1 MDWTKYVGAGLSLS
15 GLLALAIVLILRGSL
30 VPRSTLDMVRTD
42 RDREVETYKAIIAA
56 RDRTID
62 AQQVQIAMLLD
73 GNRTTQRVVEAVGEA
88 ARFNREGGGG
98 NALAQAPAD

>member
-15 GLLALAIVLILRGSL
+15 GLLALAIVLILRGNL
-30 VPRSTLDMVRTD
+30 VPPV
-42 RDREVETYKAIIAA
+42 RDREVETYRAIIAA
-56 RDRTID
+56 RDKTID

-88 ARFNREGGGG
+88 ARLNREGGG